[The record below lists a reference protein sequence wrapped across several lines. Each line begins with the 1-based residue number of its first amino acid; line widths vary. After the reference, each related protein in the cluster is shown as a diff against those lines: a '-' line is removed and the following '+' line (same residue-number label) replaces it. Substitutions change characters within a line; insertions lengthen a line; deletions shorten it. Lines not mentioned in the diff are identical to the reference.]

1 MNGPHAH
8 FVRCPPRGRAVPFGR
23 PGGSVLLE
31 ALVAILIFSFG
42 VLGLIGILAGS
53 IRATNDARYRAEAA
67 NLANAV
73 IGDMWATAG
82 VDLNPQ
88 FGAGG
93 PKLTAWQNQ
102 VASLL
107 PSATGANV
115 PLVDLTQPGLSVQSR
130 SVVVTVF
137 WQLPGET
144 VRHQV
149 LITAQIGKNT

>member
-1 MNGPHAH
+1 MGSTVHRIKRHPAAQH
-8 FVRCPPRGRAVPFGR
+8 
-23 PGGSVLLE
+23 GSVLLE

-42 VLGLIGILAGS
+42 VLGLIGILASS

-73 IGDMWATAG
+73 IGDMWATAAS
-82 VDLNPQ
+82 DLGPQ
-88 FGAGG
+88 FGPDG
-93 PKLTAWQNQ
+93 PRLVAWQTQ

-107 PSATGANV
+107 PSADGANA
-115 PLVDLTQPGLSVQSR
+115 PLIDLTQPGLSAQSR
-130 SVVVTVF
+130 SVVVRVF

-144 VRHQV
+144 ARHQV

>member
-1 MNGPHAH
+1 MSTPAD
-8 FVRCPPRGRAVPFGR
+8 RALRPPRMQE
-23 PGGSVLLE
+23 GSALLE

-73 IGDMWATAG
+73 IGDMWATAPAE
-82 VDLNPQ
+82 LNPQ
-88 FGAGG
+88 FGPDG
-93 PKLTAWQNQ
+93 PRLIAWQGQ

-107 PSATGANV
+107 PSASGDNA
-115 PLVDLTQPGLSVQSR
+115 PLIDLTQAGLSTQSR

-149 LITAQIGKNT
+149 LVTAQIGKNT

>member
-1 MNGPHAH
+1 MKPIAIRT
-8 FVRCPPRGRAVPFGR
+8 VRRGAAQD
-23 PGGSVLLE
+23 GSVLLE

-42 VLGLIGILAGS
+42 VLGLIGVLASS

-73 IGDMWATAG
+73 IGDMWATAAA
-82 VDLNPQ
+82 DLGPQ
-88 FGAGG
+88 FGPDG
-93 PKLTAWQNQ
+93 PRLLAWQSQ

-107 PSATGANV
+107 PSASGANA
-115 PLVDLTQPGLSVQSR
+115 PLIDLAQPGLSLQSR

-144 VRHQV
+144 ARHQV